1 MKRRKKEMRKECDGC
16 PAAGK
21 CTAEPGSL
29 LCMIAMSAVE
39 EAAKTEK
46 NKMCPHCGKPID
58 FAC

>member
-1 MKRRKKEMRKECDGC
+1 MRKECDGC

-39 EAAKTEK
+39 ETAKTEK